1 MNKYLPACLS
11 LNHLKPYFDVST
23 KSVIKRLLL
32 SLIPFDKKFFNE
44 FNEKPDLY
52 GPFWVITTLIAT
64 LFISSNVARFIN
76 WPKDTDFY
84 YSFST
89 VPVAAS
95 VLYGVGFGMPALIKT
110 MLNLYGSS

>member
-1 MNKYLPACLS
+1 

-32 SLIPFDKKFFNE
+32 SLIPFNKKFFNE